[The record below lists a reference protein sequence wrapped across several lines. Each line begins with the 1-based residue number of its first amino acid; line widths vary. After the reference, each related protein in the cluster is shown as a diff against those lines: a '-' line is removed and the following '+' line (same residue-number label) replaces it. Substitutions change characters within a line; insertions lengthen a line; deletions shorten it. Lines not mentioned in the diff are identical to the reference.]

1 MPALGFR
8 ADGPP
13 GGGLVEQQRQVRVL
27 QSVPERRERHAR
39 AQRVGHAQQATGDG
53 EFVVLKAGRF
63 VKCAVTG
70 ALIPLDALRYWSP
83 DLQEAYATP
92 ADALA
97 RWRELNP

>member
-1 MPALGFR
+1 MNAPDRKLPGNPADL
-8 ADGPP
+8 A
-13 GGGLVEQQRQVRVL
+13 
-27 QSVPERRERHAR
+27 SVHY
-39 AQRVGHAQQATGDG
+39 GDG